1 MSKSIAQAL
10 REMQEAVGI
19 PGKRRISKLDIQK
32 AGEAA
37 AKGVISEA
45 VEIAKNNSL
54 KKEDVPHIIEQISE
68 EIIEIFHRD
77 WT

>member
-1 MSKSIAQAL
+1 MIGL
-10 REMQEAVGI
+10 RPKFNLGSLAPSEDNCI
-19 PGKRRISKLDIQK
+19 
-32 AGEAA
+32 EAA